1 MRTDRLLPGDV
12 RAGSPPTAQDIAFA
26 REMLALFAATIPEAP
41 EGWLDD
47 ILFAPDTQARTF
59 WLSIV
64 VLLAKDAITAHIAQT
79 FAPGVRARESHHSAP
94 TPAS

>member
-1 MRTDRLLPGDV
+1 MRTDHVLPTFQ
-12 RAGSPPTAQDIAFA
+12 RADSPPTEQDIAFA

-47 ILFAPDTQARTF
+47 ILFAPDTQPRTF

-64 VLLAKDAITAHIAQT
+64 VLLAKDAITARMAQM